1 MNETID
7 LIAALTVV
15 ALALGFLLRRR
26 LRRRRSGAESEA
38 SACGSC
44 GRCGSAPRCSDR
56 QGRVG

>member
-7 LIAALTVV
+7 LIAALAVV
-15 ALALGFLLRRR
+15 ALALGFLLWRR
-26 LRRRRSGAESEA
+26 LRRRGTGPDSGA

-44 GRCGSAPRCSDR
+44 GRCGVAPRCSQR